1 MERNEQQKLDEVSVR
16 MARKYKDLEKS
27 LGFGASVN
35 LLIGY
40 AIAFGIWAF
49 VFRANFL
56 WFAIGGIFV
65 AGLIIL
71 FLLAPLFTMNRT
83 VEHIQAVTFVVGIWE
98 KIAVIIGVLG
108 LVAWGIRAIFFH

>member
-1 MERNEQQKLDEVSVR
+1 MEQESEEASVK

-56 WFAIGGIFV
+56 WFAIAGIFI

-71 FLLAPLFTMNRT
+71 FLSGPLFTMKRT
-83 VEHIQAVTFVVGIWE
+83 IEHIQAVTFVVGIWE

-108 LVAWGIRAIFFH
+108 LIAWGMRAIFFH